1 MQFHHP
7 HGFRNQVC
15 DALLAEMPDVL
26 DALLAAGTEKI
37 TIPELGSFLLGLRCR
52 RITFER
58 ILRDTAESQGG
69 VTFRTGHID
78 EVTAERGRVTGLPA
92 AAALVRRRRRPQ
104 PAAPLRPDL
113 RGRRRC
119 A

>member
-7 HGFRNQVC
+7 HAFRKQVC
-15 DALLAEMPDVL
+15 DALPTEMPDVL
-26 DALLAAGTEKI
+26 DALLAAGAEKI

-69 VTFRTGHID
+69 VTFRTGHIG
-78 EVTAERGRVTGLPA
+78 EVTAERGRVTGVRIGGRHLGASLVIDASGRAPA
-92 AAALVRRRRRPQ
+92 RGA
-104 PAAPLRPDL
+104 
-113 RGRRRC
+113 RGR
-119 A
+119 